1 MLALHFQTI
10 MTRTPESFVR
20 ARREA
25 WSRLGELVDKTQT
38 SRLNSLSDAELHE
51 MGTLYRRA
59 SADLAR
65 AQTRYNQTLAGQELV
80 RSLNSLVLRAHAQIY
95 SAPPASPSRGLWF
108 FLFGFPAAFRR
119 HLRPIALAALFFYG
133 PALAAY
139 VAVWA
144 NPENATLFVD
154 REMIAKVEERA
165 QKKLVTG
172 WGANT
177 NYEGLA
183 SSPATSSFI
192 MTNNIRVTIMAVA
205 LGVTAGVGTGF
216 VLLQNGLM
224 IGGLAGA
231 ATNARVDY
239 LFWSVILPH
248 GVLELSAI
256 CIAGGAGLL
265 IARAIYAP
273 GDLPRRDALKIA
285 GNEAAQLLAG
295 VALMLIIAGIIE
307 GFITPTTLPPAFKLA
322 FAALTGVLMTAYL
335 MAKPKSASNV
345 SGAKPLR

>member
-1 MLALHFQTI
+1 MA
-10 MTRTPESFVR
+10 RTPESFVR

-25 WSRLGELVDKTQT
+25 WSRLHELVDKAQN
-38 SRLNSLSDAELHE
+38 SRLSSLSDEELHE

-65 AQTRYNQTLAGQELV
+65 AQTRYATTFAGQELV
-80 RSLNSLVLRAHAQIY
+80 RSLNALVLRAHAQIY
-95 SAPPASPSRGLWF
+95 SAPPATPSRGLSF

-119 HLRPIALAALFFYG
+119 HWRPILLAAMFMYG
-133 PALAAY
+133 PAFAAY
-139 VAVWA
+139 VSVWS
-144 NPENATLFVD
+144 NPDTVSLFVD
-154 REMIAKVEERA
+154 RQVVEQVEERA

-172 WGANT
+172 WGGNT

-216 VLLQNGLM
+216 VLLKNGLM
-224 IGGLAGA
+224 LGGLAGA
-231 ATNARVDY
+231 ATNAHVDY

-248 GVLELSAI
+248 GILELSAI

-265 IARAIYAP
+265 LARAIYAP
-273 GDLPRRDALKIA
+273 GDLPRRDALRLA
-285 GNEAAQLLAG
+285 GGEAAQLLAG
-295 VALMLIIAGIIE
+295 VAAMLVMAGLIE
-307 GFITPTTLPPAFKLA
+307 GFITPTPLPPALKLS
-322 FAALTGVLMTAYL
+322 FAALTAVFMASYL
-335 MAKPKSASNV
+335 SVRPRYKSE
-345 SGAKPLR
+345 